1 MSIEIKDIASIAS
14 IIVALALG
22 IYNIIRTRRV
32 SYIVDSILLDDKR
45 YESLQIAIDI
55 ETIRT
60 RMKTTAKSLR
70 FKLRSRVNWLSDE
83 GKIEISNAIEKID
96 NLLNVLDKEIS
107 EDREFVASTRNL
119 TAPTFPEPNVLQMS
133 NTMLGKMKTRL
144 SEAILEQANTD
155 GFISDA
161 ENLLTAA
168 ELQAT
173 QT

>member
-60 RMKTTAKSLR
+60 RMKTTAKS
-70 FKLRSRVNWLSDE
+70 FRSRVNWLSDE